1 MGRTGC
7 LLFCV
12 SCIKLLL
19 LCVNCPKI
27 QSYLDSNV
35 SSRLATQSLK
45 LRIIITNDVTNNIY
59 ATMFLIMMGE
69 AVY

>member
-12 SCIKLLL
+12 SRIKLLF
-19 LCVNCPKI
+19 LCVDCPKT
-27 QSYLDSNV
+27 QSYLDSSV
-35 SSRLATQSLK
+35 SSKLATQSLK
-45 LRIIITNDVTNNIY
+45 LRIIITNVTTNIY

-69 AVY
+69 VVY